1 MSIFQTATLA
11 QGFESLAESA
21 SEDRIYMM
29 GLGVDPQFTTHLLR
43 EEIDYRV
50 AAYLTR
56 KNFCP
61 VNQVKYSTK
70 GN

>member
-11 QGFESLAESA
+11 QGFENLAESA
-21 SEDRIYMM
+21 CEDRIYMM

-43 EEIDYRV
+43 EEIEYKL
-50 AAYLTR
+50 AAHLTR

-61 VNQVKYSTK
+61 VNQGKYSKK